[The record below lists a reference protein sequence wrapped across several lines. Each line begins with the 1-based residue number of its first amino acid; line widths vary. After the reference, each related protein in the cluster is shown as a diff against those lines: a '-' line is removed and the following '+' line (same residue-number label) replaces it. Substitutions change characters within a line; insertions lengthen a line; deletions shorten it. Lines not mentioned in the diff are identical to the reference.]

1 MFLKDSR
8 RVPISE
14 KSYTPISFYDKQLR
28 SPEQEDTEKL
38 RILDQYGLVDLNEL
52 KIEKAPYIPPRVY
65 LEMEE
70 KEIIPFASVLE
81 CRQKIHK
88 LKMDFLD
95 ITTYQIPARQR
106 EYDLAL
112 IKLNTDEIER
122 LSKSIEILAQRSR
135 QLNTMVCIA
144 LCWLE
149 EALEE
154 G

>member
-14 KSYTPISFYDKQLR
+14 SRYVAPNFYEKQLKT
-28 SPEQEDTEKL
+28 PEQEDAEKL
-38 RILDQYGLVDLNEL
+38 RIIDQYDLVDLNEL

-70 KEIIPFASVLE
+70 KDIIPFKSVLE

-112 IKLNTDEIER
+112 IKLNTDEIDR

-135 QLNTMVCIA
+135 QLNTMICIS